1 MIMKR
6 TLIASALVGCLGL
19 GLSSGESRAQEVRDF
34 TTHQPTSEELI
45 ETLQPKTRGI
55 AIAPVAMAVAGS
67 CQVYGQAR
75 GITPV
80 ADIAALHITFAFN
93 SAELTP
99 ESLPVLKSLG
109 EALKSNE
116 LSTSC
121 IQVEGHTDSKGSDT
135 YNQKLS
141 QRRAQSVIRYLA
153 KSFGIEEDRLLAA
166 GKGES
171 EPIADNSTDPG
182 RQKNRRVQVVNL
194 GAPKAVAQGNY

>member
-1 MIMKR
+1 MKR

-19 GLSSGESRAQEVRDF
+19 GLSSSESRAQEVRDF
-34 TTHQPTSEELI
+34 TMHQPTSKELI
-45 ETLQPKTRGI
+45 ETLQPPTRGI
-55 AIAPVAMAVAGS
+55 AITSAAMAVAGS
-67 CQVYGQAR
+67 CQAYGQTR
-75 GITPV
+75 GIAPV

-93 SAELTP
+93 SAELAP

-116 LSTSC
+116 LGTSC
-121 IQVEGHTDSKGSDT
+121 IQIEGHTDSKGSDA

-153 KSFGIEEDRLLAA
+153 KSFGVEEDRLLAA

-171 EPIADNSTDPG
+171 EPIADNSTDSG

-194 GAPKAVAQGNY
+194 GAPKAVAQGSY